1 MRSRAFFMSLVVL
14 LGGAPMSP
22 GSLTAS
28 DVPVSW
34 TWQPRAESITIERV
48 ENENPR
54 GGGGSLHVWGKIDSG
69 WNYIASN
76 RSPVTPGTLYRLS
89 VRLRVDRLGP
99 GTPWPYVKCEF
110 VPDRPGRPLVQIHT
124 DPYDCS
130 RLGQWQE
137 LTTEFRVPEGRPS
150 CWLALEKGTSSP
162 TEIDRGRRSPAP
174 ADSPPDRTGAIST
187 QAAPGAPEG
196 GARIHPRLHL
206 NGRRIADLRAP
217 YGQPC
222 DDLEQG
228 PCPGRS
234 CRPARPALL
243 RQERWP

>member
-48 ENENPR
+48 ENETPR
-54 GGGGSLHVWGKIDSG
+54 GGGASLRVLGRIDSG

-110 VPDRPGRPLVQIHT
+110 VPDRPGRPLMQIHT

-137 LTTEFRVPEGRPS
+137 LTTEFRVPDGAPFL
-150 CWLALEKGTSSP
+150 LAGTGERDQRS
-162 TEIDRGRRSPAP
+162 DRDRRAFRRSPAR
-174 ADSPPDRTGAIST
+174 ADYPPDRPGAIST
-187 QAAPGAPEG
+187 QAAPGVPGG
-196 GARIHPRLHL
+196 GARNPSP
-206 NGRRIADLRAP
+206 APPDRAP
-217 YGQPC
+217 DC
-222 DDLEQG
+222 
-228 PCPGRS
+228 RS
-234 CRPARPALL
+234 AHRH
-243 RQERWP
+243 